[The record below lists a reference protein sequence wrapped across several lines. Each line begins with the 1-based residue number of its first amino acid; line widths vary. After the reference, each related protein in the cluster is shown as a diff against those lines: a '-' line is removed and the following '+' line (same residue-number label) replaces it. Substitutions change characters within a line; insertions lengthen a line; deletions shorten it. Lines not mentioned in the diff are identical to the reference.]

1 MHRRHERRVARDVT
15 REFWARVALRN
26 QWRTLPPVVPVDRRR
41 RWPFVVAVAAAVVAG
56 VLLGL
61 LAVGALSPRLLL
73 PTGVG
78 LVLVAALAEPIS

>member
-15 REFWARVALRN
+15 REFWARVAVRN
-26 QWRTLPPVVPVDRRR
+26 GVLPRVVPVDRRR
-41 RWPFVVAVAAAVVAG
+41 RWPFVVAVAVSVVVG

-61 LAVGALSPRLLL
+61 IAGGVLSPRLLL

-78 LVLVAALAEPIS
+78 LLLVAAFAEPLS

>member
-1 MHRRHERRVARDVT
+1 MHRRHERRVAREVK
-15 REFWARVALRN
+15 REFWARVACRN
-26 QWRTLPPVVPVDRRR
+26 GTLPRVVPVDRRR

-61 LAVGALSPRLLL
+61 LAVGVLSPRLLL

-78 LVLVAALAEPIS
+78 LLLVAAFSEPLS